1 MGSVYGARVSLR
13 GTLAPLKMTRGNEVW
28 RVERI
33 AAPSLCPR
41 MRLIV
46 DVHHVLD
53 RELRVTLCGGQ
64 ALMPEQF
71 LDGAQV
77 RSLFQHV
84 RAEGMTE
91 CMRMN
96 LGRQSLGDCDALD
109 DAAHAARG
117 EASAALVDE
126 QRGHASRRNCFLQR
140 VLRRVIQSGEQLLA
154 PRQVNGKR
162 RKRRPS
168 EGDVA

>member
-1 MGSVYGARVSLR
+1 MGSFDSAKVSLR

-53 RELRVTLCGGQ
+53 RELRVTLRGRQ
-64 ALMPEQF
+64 ALMAEQF

-84 RAEGMTE
+84 GPEGMTQS
-91 CMRMN
+91 MRMN
-96 LGRQSLGDCDALD
+96 LGGQSLGDRDSLD
-109 DAAHAARG
+109 DASYAAGG
-117 EASAALVDE
+117 EASAALVD
-126 QRGHASRRNCFLQR
+126 
-140 VLRRVIQSGEQLLA
+140 
-154 PRQVNGKR
+154 
-162 RKRRPS
+162 
-168 EGDVA
+168 